1 VNASL
6 LDVVFGHDELAAMDA
21 GERRLALRSLVSA
34 EVDGSEIASTVAHL
48 SDLIDGFGPLTELMR
63 DDSITDVLVNGV
75 AEVWV
80 ERSGTLEPAG
90 VSLGD
95 DAELR
100 AFIDRML
107 GRVGARVDASHPI
120 TDARLE
126 DGSRMHVVLPPVA
139 PAGPMLSI
147 RRFPRDRPGLN
158 ELVAT
163 GMLTDQIAGL
173 LKGGVRARRTMV
185 ISGGTGTGKT
195 TLLNA
200 LLGCIDANERI
211 VTIEETPELRPDC
224 SHVVSLI
231 TRAPNVEGRGTVDMS
246 MLVRAAL
253 RMRPD
258 RIVVG
263 EVRGPEALDALA
275 AMSTGHE
282 GSMVTIHA
290 RGPRDALD
298 RFVALGLQA
307 RSGAPERSV
316 REQVDRAVRL
326 VVHLERTPRGRRV
339 ADILEPT

>member
-1 VNASL
+1 
-6 LDVVFGHDELAAMDA
+6 D
-21 GERRLALRSLVSA
+21 
-34 EVDGSEIASTVAHL
+34 
-48 SDLIDGFGPLTELMR
+48 
-63 DDSITDVLVNGV
+63 
-75 AEVWV
+75 EVWV
-80 ERSGTLEPAG
+80 ERGGALQPAE
-90 VSLGD
+90 VSFGD

-107 GRVGARVDASHPI
+107 GRVGARVDASQPI
-120 TDARLE
+120 ADARLE

-139 PAGPMLSI
+139 PSGPLLSI
-147 RRFPRDRPGLN
+147 RRFPRERPGLD
-158 ELVAT
+158 ELVAS
-163 GMLTDQIAGL
+163 GMMSDGVADL
-173 LKGGVRARRTMV
+173 LAEAVRARKTIA

-200 LLGCIDANERI
+200 LLGCTDAHERI
-211 VTIEETPELRPDC
+211 VTIEETPELRPD
-224 SHVVSLI
+224 SKHVVSLI
-231 TRAPNVEGRGTVDMS
+231 TRAPNVEGRGAVDMS
-246 MLVRAAL
+246 RLVRAAL

-290 RGPRDALD
+290 RGPRDAVD
-298 RFVALGLQA
+298 RFVALALQA
-307 RSGAPERSV
+307 RSGASERSV

-339 ADILEPT
+339 ADVLDPT